1 MRYTVATIG
10 LIVCLLGAKVT
21 LQEGYATFLS
31 KKVSQ
36 ADGPVLLEKAIRLS
50 SLDPDLYQVKASA
63 HAAAGNVGE
72 AVNDLRTAIA
82 LRPRDYYLWFE
93 LGLNLYQTGDQQGAL
108 RAFQQSTLLAPYYG
122 QPRWYLGYVL
132 LYSGEREA
140 AFAELRRAATSS
152 PGYFPE
158 LIKLAADSYKGD
170 AQRIQEAIQPRSVA
184 ERLALARYFIAQGN
198 PRAALDLI
206 RGAELASEQRN
217 ALVQDLLSVR
227 EFTTAYE
234 FWKVGRA
241 PEESETQGEV
251 GIIHNGGFEDAV
263 ISDGSGFAWGLIRN
277 SLVLHSELDT
287 TSAYQGKGCVR
298 FDFNGNS
305 SPDTM
310 LLSQLVIVKPTSRYK
325 LSFAAK
331 SFNLVSG
338 GLPEVVIY
346 DASKPEKRQL
356 APPLVLAADDKNWK
370 NHSIEFITST
380 DTVAMLVVVERE
392 RCSRSPC
399 PVFGRLFLDDFHLL
413 RL

>member
-31 KKVSQ
+31 KEVSQ

-50 SLDPDLYQVKASA
+50 SHDPDLYRVRASA

-72 AVNDLRTAIA
+72 AVKDLRTAIA

-93 LGLNLYQTGDQQGAL
+93 LGLNLYQAGDQREAL

-140 AFAELRRAATSS
+140 AFAELRRAASSS
-152 PGYFPE
+152 PRYFPE

-170 AQRIQEAIQPRSVA
+170 AQRIQEAIQPRSVD
-184 ERLALARYFIAQGN
+184 ERLALSRYFIAQGN
-198 PRAALDLI
+198 PRAALNVI
-206 RGAELASEQRN
+206 RGAELASEQRY
-217 ALVQDLLSVR
+217 ALVQDLLSAR
-227 EFTTAYE
+227 EFATAYE

-241 PEESETQGEV
+241 PEENETPGGV
-251 GIIHNGGFEDAV
+251 GAIHNGGFEDAV

-310 LLSQLVIVKPTSRYK
+310 LLSQLVIVKPATRYR
-325 LSFAAK
+325 LNVAGRTAA
-331 SFNLVSG
+331 LVTG
-338 GLPEVVIY
+338 GLPEVIAY
-346 DASKPEKRQL
+346 DVSKAEKHQL
-356 APPLVLAADDKNWK
+356 APPLVFPGGDSNW
-370 NHSIEFITST
+370 NNYSIEFITSP
-380 DTVAMLVVVERE
+380 DTIAVLVGVDRG

-399 PVFGRLFLDDFHLL
+399 PVFGRLYLDDFRLL